1 MLPKMA
7 ANALTNSETKG
18 LAMDNYRAILAIV
31 LAFFILLG
39 YQYLFVAPQQEQQP
53 VPEKTVETPQP
64 ASSPQDVQPVVPAPA
79 SAPAESI
86 QAVQPAQFEQPL
98 NLPAQEGR
106 DIVVETSNYKAVIAE
121 TGGGIKSFRLKNY
134 RETPAPDAELKE
146 LITTDSYRDL
156 PLYFTWGVEPRRA
169 QIPLFVADKETL
181 KIETGESQTL
191 TMTAQLSSGLQIT
204 RRMTFAPDS
213 YLINLSVEVYNLSET
228 PLQGSSYMSLTNRPF
243 TSTSARY
250 LFSGPAALIDGKL
263 QEIKPKNLEE
273 GGQTLQG
280 NITWVAFEGTY
291 FMTGVIPEN
300 QSNQTLKLSADGEM
314 INSLLLSADQVIPAA
329 GRLQYNYQVYFGPKK
344 ITTLREAGHDL
355 ERVVN
360 FGWFDKLARP
370 ALYLLNFF
378 YGYVG
383 NYGIAIILVTVLI
396 KILFWPI
403 AQKGLK
409 SMKNMQKIQPKM
421 AKLKEK
427 YKNDSARLNQEMMGL
442 YKTYKVNPLGGCLPM
457 LLQIPV
463 FFALYKVLLQA
474 IELRHAPFML
484 WITDLSAP
492 DRLMVGVD
500 IPYLGGIPVLT
511 LLMGGSMFLQQK
523 MTPSPADPTQ
533 AKIMMFLPVIFTFMF
548 LNFASGLVL
557 YWLVNNL
564 LSIGQQYIINK
575 QAAA

>member
-1 MLPKMA
+1 
-7 ANALTNSETKG
+7 
-18 LAMDNYRAILAIV
+18 MDNYRAILAIV

-39 YQYLFVAPQQEQQP
+39 YQYLFVVPEQEQ
-53 VPEKTVETPQP
+53 K
-64 ASSPQDVQPVVPAPA
+64 QPVVETTAEQAPEPGISPQVVQPAPA
-79 SAPAESI
+79 PAEI
-86 QAVQPAQFEQPL
+86 VQPEQPAQFEQPV
-98 NLPAQEGR
+98 NLPAQQGR
-106 DIVVETSNYKAVIAE
+106 DIVVETSKYIAVISE

-134 RETPAPDAELKE
+134 RETSAPDAELKE
-146 LITTDSYRDL
+146 LISTDSYRDL

-169 QIPLFVADKETL
+169 QMPLFVADKEAL
-181 KIETGESQTL
+181 KVEAGESQTL
-191 TMTAQLSSGLQIT
+191 TMTAQLSSGLQVT
-204 RRMTFAPDS
+204 RRMVFVPDS
-213 YLINLSVEVYNLSET
+213 YLINMSIDIDNLSET
-228 PLQGSSYMSLTNRPF
+228 PLQGSPYISLTNRPF
-243 TSTSARY
+243 GSTSLRY
-250 LFSGPAALIDGKL
+250 LFSGPAALLDGKL
-263 QEIKPKNLEE
+263 QEVKSKDLEE
-273 GGQTLQG
+273 AGQTLQG
-280 NITWVAFEGTY
+280 NITWIAFEGTY

-300 QSNQTLKLSADGEM
+300 QSSQTLKLSAEGDM
-314 INSLLLSADQVIPAA
+314 VNSLLLGPEDVIAAA
-329 GRLQYNYQVYFGPKK
+329 GRLQYNYQVYFGPKR
-344 ITTLREAGHDL
+344 ITTLKEAGHDL

-370 ALYLLNFF
+370 ALYL
-378 YGYVG
+378 
-383 NYGIAIILVTVLI
+383 
-396 KILFWPI
+396 
-403 AQKGLK
+403 LK

-457 LLQIPV
+457 FLQIPV

-492 DRLMVGVD
+492 DRLMIGVD

-511 LLMGGSMFLQQK
+511 LLMGGSMFLQQR

-564 LSIGQQYIINK
+564 LSIAQQYIINK

>member
-64 ASSPQDVQPVVPAPA
+64 ASSPQDVQTVPAPA

-121 TGGGIKSFRLKNY
+121 TGGGIKSFRLKHY

-181 KIETGESQTL
+181 KIETGESRTL

-557 YWLVNNL
+557 
-564 LSIGQQYIINK
+564 
-575 QAAA
+575 

>member
-1 MLPKMA
+1 
-7 ANALTNSETKG
+7 
-18 LAMDNYRAILAIV
+18 MDTYRAILAIV

-39 YQYLFVAPQQEQQP
+39 YQYLFVAPQQEQQQA
-53 VPEKTVETPQP
+53 VVEEAVETPQTKAP
-64 ASSPQDVQPVVPAPA
+64 VQSIEPGPAPA
-79 SAPAESI
+79 AIEPAE
-86 QAVQPAQFEQPL
+86 QPAQFEQPAS
-98 NLPAQEGR
+98 LPPQNGR
-106 DIVVETSNYKAVIAE
+106 EIIVETNKYRAVVSE
-121 TGGGIKSFRLKNY
+121 TGGGIKSFLLKNY
-134 RETPAPDAELKE
+134 RETNEPSAELKE
-146 LITTDSYRDL
+146 LISTDSFTNL
-156 PLYFTWGVEPRRA
+156 PLYFTWGVEPKRA
-169 QIPLFVADKETL
+169 QIPLFVADKESFKVTA
-181 KIETGESQTL
+181 GESQTL
-191 TMTAQLSSGLQIT
+191 TMTAQMSSGLQVT

-213 YLINLSVEVYNLSET
+213 YLISMSVDIYNSSET
-228 PLQGSSYMSLTNRPF
+228 PLQGSPYMSLTNRPF
-243 TSTSARY
+243 EGTSQRY
-250 LFSGPAALIDGKL
+250 LFSGPAALIEGKL
-263 QEIKPKNLEE
+263 QEIKLKDLEE
-273 GGQTLQG
+273 SDKTLQG
-280 NITWVAFEGTY
+280 NITWAAFEGTY
-291 FMTGVIPEN
+291 FMTGVIPKI
-300 QSNQTLKLSADGEM
+300 QSGQTLKVSADG
-314 INSLLLSADQVIPAA
+314 DVIHTQLVSTEEILPAK
-329 GRLQYNYQVYFGPKK
+329 GHLQYNYQVYFGPKR
-344 ITTLREAGHDL
+344 ISTLKEAGHDL
-355 ERVVN
+355 ERIVN
-360 FGWFDKLARP
+360 FGWFDKIAKP

-378 YGYVG
+378 YKYVG

-457 LLQIPV
+457 FLQIPV

-492 DRLMVGVD
+492 DRLMIGID
-500 IPYLGGIPVLT
+500 IPYLGGLPVLT

-523 MTPSPADPTQ
+523 MTPSPADATQ

-564 LSIGQQYIINK
+564 LSIGQQYLINK
-575 QAAA
+575 QATT